1 MRFWVGV
8 SAAFG
13 AGAIIGVGIGKLLL
27 EDSYKKNYEE
37 SVASMRRVLLA
48 QKIDAETPA
57 LTEEELDVPLPIVIQ
72 PRGEG
77 VSLEGG
83 KIELRGQDWAGETKI
98 IVDPGGPIASV
109 SKIQE
114 QVHNPYH
121 QAVVAKGFASFAE
134 LDEEDYFDEGD
145 GREKEQLTMVY
156 SEDQPHFFQ
165 GNEEIED
172 WMDRVGGTIVDDM
185 RKAVGDG
192 NPVLYIR
199 NNQTDVDYEVIFEQA

>member
-8 SAAFG
+8 TSAFG
-13 AGAIIGVGIGKLLL
+13 AGTLIGIGIGKLLL
-27 EDSYKKNYEE
+27 EDKMKKEYEE
-37 SVASMRRVLLA
+37 SVGAMRRVLLA
-48 QKIDAETPA
+48 RKIDAETPVF
-57 LTEEELDVPLPIVIQ
+57 TEAELDEPLPIVIQ

-83 KIELRGQDWAGETKI
+83 KIELRGVDLPLETVLKLS
-98 IVDPGGPIASV
+98 DASASV
-109 SKIQE
+109 P
-114 QVHNPYH
+114 VNPYH
-121 QAVVAKGFASFAE
+121 KAVVEKGFVSFAE

-145 GREKEQLTMVY
+145 GREKEQITMVY
-156 SEDQPHFFQ
+156 SEDRPHFFQ

-199 NNQTDVDYEVIFEQA
+199 NNQTDVDYEVIFEQP